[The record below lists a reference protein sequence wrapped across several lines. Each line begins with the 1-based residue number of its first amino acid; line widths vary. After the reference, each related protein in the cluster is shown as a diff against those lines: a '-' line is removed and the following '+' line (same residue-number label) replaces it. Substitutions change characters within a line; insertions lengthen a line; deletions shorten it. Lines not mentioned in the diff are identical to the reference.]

1 MGRDLWKLAGIRRVM
16 IWTSLLTLLQSVVI
30 IMQSVWLAQAVSGLF
45 HGDGLERQLGHISGF
60 VSAWILRQ
68 LLSMLLQKLA
78 YQFAEMTGQQLR
90 RALMEKLFAL
100 GPRYVMGQGTGNMV
114 TLVREGIAKYR
125 TYLELIIPRMLSNG
139 LTPLLIGIWVL
150 RLDWLSALILGLVFP
165 ILISFMILLGLAA
178 QKQMDRQ
185 WATYRVLS
193 NHFVDSLRGLETLR
207 FLGRSKAHGATIG
220 RTSEQYRK
228 ATLSS
233 MKVAFLSSFAL
244 DFFTM
249 LTVAVV
255 AVSLGLR
262 LVNGDMLLE
271 PALTILILAPE
282 FFVPIRSLG
291 ADYHAT
297 MDGKEAGEE
306 IRRILQQPVAGEEMA
321 EQHKDTKWIAS
332 QQNVI
337 WTQESV
343 LSLNH
348 LSVVYGSSSMQEDT
362 PSGQKESSS
371 NLKQVLSS
379 QAQASSST
387 QQNSMTQDH
396 FTALHDLS
404 FTWQGSGKIGIIGAS
419 GAGKSTLID
428 VLAGFLV
435 PNEGRACWQY
445 EDADDLQTI
454 QPSIPH
460 PTYTNNTDQITA
472 NDAVPTNPIY
482 RHSHTNR
489 SRVTNHSISEAH
501 TFKTTDTNTY
511 TSVNLHDPQ
520 WRSQTAYI
528 PQQPYLFSASL
539 LENIALYEPQ
549 ATEQQVMQ
557 AAIAAGLSDVV
568 QQLPNG
574 LHEMIGEG
582 GRSLSGGQEQR
593 VALARA
599 LLGQRHVLLLDEP
612 TAHLDIETEYELKQT
627 MLPLFENRLVIL
639 ATHRLHWM
647 ADMDHIIVM
656 DKGTIAEQG
665 SHNELLRRGGLY
677 AQLIREQWEGTA

>member
-1 MGRDLWKLAGIRRVM
+1 MGRDLWKLEGIRRVM
-16 IWTSLLTLLQSVVI
+16 IWTALLTLVQSVVI

-45 HGDGLERQLGHISGF
+45 NGDALERQLGHIGGF

-78 YQFAEMTGQQLR
+78 YRFAETTGQQLR
-90 RALMEKLFAL
+90 RALMDKLFVL

-165 ILISFMILLGLAA
+165 ILIAFMILLGLAA

-207 FLGRSKAHGATIG
+207 FLGRSKAHGATIV

-262 LVNGDMLLE
+262 LVNGGMLLE
-271 PALTILILAPE
+271 PALTILIIAPE

-306 IRRILQQPVAGEEMA
+306 IRRILQQSVVGEEMV
-321 EQHKDTKWIAS
+321 EQQNGTNWIAA
-332 QQNVI
+332 QPNAI
-337 WTQESV
+337 WNQDSV
-343 LSLNH
+343 LSLEH
-348 LSVVYGSSSMQEDT
+348 LSVVYGQSPMQQNI

-371 NLKQVLSS
+371 HSKQGLSG
-379 QAQASSST
+379 QAQASFRT
-387 QQNSMTQDH
+387 QENVMTQDH
-396 FTALHDLS
+396 YTALHDIS
-404 FTWQGSGKIGIIGAS
+404 FTWQGSGKIGVIGAS

-435 PNEGRACWQY
+435 PNEGTAYCQY
-445 EDADDLQTI
+445 EYSDNLQTI

-460 PTYTNNTDQITA
+460 PTHTNDTDQNHA
-472 NDAVPTNPIY
+472 NHADQINHINGNNDTNK
-482 RHSHTNR
+482 
-489 SRVTNHSISEAH
+489 SRVTNHSLNKAS
-501 TFKTTDTNTY
+501 TVKTTSTNNY
-511 TSVNLHDPQ
+511 LSVNLHDPL

-557 AAIAAGLSDVV
+557 AALDAGLSGVV

-574 LHEMIGEG
+574 LHERIGEG

-599 LLGQRHVLLLDEP
+599 LLGQRQVLLLDEP

-647 ADMDHIIVM
+647 ANMDHIIVM

-665 SHNELLRRGGLY
+665 SHSELLRRGGLY
-677 AQLIREQWEGTA
+677 AQLIQEQWEGTA